1 MRFQSFPRLLGLL
14 LTVLLS
20 TGCGA
25 PPTPSAPR
33 TAVPPPSAT
42 QQPVAP
48 TSGYP
53 APATAPA
60 GGTTLD
66 TALSTPASA
75 PGAAGCRSQGA
86 PVSPYR
92 VVATYPHDPTAYT
105 EGLLYLGADTLYE
118 GTGDWQNSLLREV
131 TLSSGQIKREVKL
144 REVAPPQPGA
154 QANFGEGV
162 AIVGDRIFQLT
173 WQSGFGLIYD
183 RASFTVLKRFTYP
196 PAGIALPVEGWGLSY
211 DGTRLIMS
219 DGTAKLYFI
228 DPEATFNTGV
238 LALTGQVEVRDTGV
252 PITQLNELEYV
263 KGAIYA
269 NLWNCDL
276 IARIDPATG
285 AVQTYLDLSGLR
297 TLLPVTP
304 NVTPEVLNGIAYD
317 ATGDRLLVTGKWW
330 PSLFEIALPVART
343 YLPLALVAPP
353 PPLTP
358 LHWS

>member
-154 QANFGEGV
+154 QANFGELV
-162 AIVGDRIFQLT
+162 AHDLGRRPAIQALGPRIPKTDRALRGPHVDRIA
-173 WQSGFGLIYD
+173 GLIEQGRLFAD
-183 RASFTVLKRFTYP
+183 VRLRQPVRGNLVLQLL
-196 PAGIALPVEGWGLSY
+196 ILS
-211 DGTRLIMS
+211 L
-219 DGTAKLYFI
+219 
-228 DPEATFNTGV
+228 
-238 LALTGQVEVRDTGV
+238 Q
-252 PITQLNELEYV
+252 
-263 KGAIYA
+263 
-269 NLWNCDL
+269 
-276 IARIDPATG
+276 
-285 AVQTYLDLSGLR
+285 
-297 TLLPVTP
+297 
-304 NVTPEVLNGIAYD
+304 
-317 ATGDRLLVTGKWW
+317 
-330 PSLFEIALPVART
+330 
-343 YLPLALVAPP
+343 
-353 PPLTP
+353 
-358 LHWS
+358 